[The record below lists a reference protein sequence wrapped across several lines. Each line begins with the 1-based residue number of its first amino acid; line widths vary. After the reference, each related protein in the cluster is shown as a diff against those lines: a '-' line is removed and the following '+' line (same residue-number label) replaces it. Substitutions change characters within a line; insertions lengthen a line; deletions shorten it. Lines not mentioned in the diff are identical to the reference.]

1 MGSNFW
7 AIAFY
12 AFLLAGLGGSILY
25 ISYLFGPRRNQKR
38 KFEVYECGVE
48 PFGTARERFPV
59 RFYMVAI
66 LFVLFDIETVF
77 LVPWAVLYRRL
88 GLPGLIEMFAF
99 IGVLGI
105 GLFYVWKRGA
115 LEWD

>member
-7 AIAFY
+7 SILFY
-12 AFLLAGLGGSILY
+12 LCLLVGLGGVILV
-25 ISYLFGPRRNQKR
+25 ISYLFGPRRHQKR
-38 KFEVYECGVE
+38 KMDAYECGVS
-48 PFGTARERFPV
+48 PVGDARERFPV

-88 GLPGLIEMFAF
+88 GMPGLMTMFSF
-99 IGVLGI
+99 IAILGI
-105 GLFYVWKRGA
+105 GLFYVWRRGA